1 MSMDLEYESNKQFRF
16 AARELLFMLGIAVIF
31 VTIVMLTFA

>member
-1 MSMDLEYESNKQFRF
+1 MIDLDAESERQFRF
-16 AARELLFMLGIAVIF
+16 AAREFLFMLGIAVIF